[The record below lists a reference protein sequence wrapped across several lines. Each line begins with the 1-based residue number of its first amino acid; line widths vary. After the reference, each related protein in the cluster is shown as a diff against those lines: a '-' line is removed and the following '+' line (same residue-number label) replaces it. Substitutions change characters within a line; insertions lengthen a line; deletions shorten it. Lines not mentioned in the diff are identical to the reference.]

1 MSFALN
7 LIKSVI
13 GFDFAVGICL
23 NLSMPIKKLADKKH
37 KISERQVIMEEIKRL
52 LLEEKAALLGDIR
65 EKTGKNKINSDIG
78 DAIDSSVEEQ
88 ERELDLLLQDREQ
101 ARLKGIENALQR
113 MESDDFGYCE
123 ECGEDISKKRLL
135 AVPLTRM
142 CINCQSTEE
151 RSRLAQNAFS
161 RADYSSQVLSDE

>member
-1 MSFALN
+1 
-7 LIKSVI
+7 
-13 GFDFAVGICL
+13 
-23 NLSMPIKKLADKKH
+23 
-37 KISERQVIMEEIKRL
+37 MEEIKRL
-52 LLEEKAALLGDIR
+52 LLEEKAGLLADIQ
-65 EKTGKNKINSDIG
+65 EKTSKQNKTHSDIG

-88 ERELDLLLQDREQ
+88 ERELELLLQDRDQ

-135 AVPLTRM
+135 AVPLTLM

-151 RSRLAQNAFS
+151 RNRLAQNAFS
-161 RADYSSQVLSDE
+161 RADYNSQVLSDE